1 MSNTRLSIAII
12 SLLLVSHFTFAQKNA
27 KETRLKIVHQFNDI
41 FSKGTLSNEEFMK
54 KYVVEGNYFKS
65 DSVKK
70 VADEWMNFIRKGYS
84 KAEKSKIRILK
95 YSEHENEFRVSDQN
109 IGEPLATLRKLEITV
124 SAKSR
129 IENRVNIDDLYVSGG
144 LFILFNEENKIVSFA
159 GITIGYYVGLIQ
171 F

>member
-1 MSNTRLSIAII
+1 MSTIKLSVAII
-12 SLLLVSHFTFAQKNA
+12 SFLLVSYFTFAQKST
-27 KETRLKIVHQFNDI
+27 KENRLKIVNQFNNV
-41 FSKGTLSNEEFMK
+41 FSEGTLSNEEFMK

-95 YSEHENEFRVSDQN
+95 YSEHENEFCVSDQD
-109 IGEPLATLRKLEITV
+109 IGEPLATMRKLEITV
-124 SAKSR
+124 NAKSG
-129 IENRVNIDDLYVSGG
+129 IENRVNIDDLYVSGA
-144 LFILFNEENKIVSFA
+144 LLILFNEENKIVSFA
-159 GITIGYYVGLIQ
+159 SVKIGYHVGLIQ